1 MSSCT
6 WNSCPDCTGW
16 PRASCGNLPTPR
28 TRFSRLFYRPGC
40 IWTVS
45 GPAANGPTWPGSERA
60 YLARIVI
67 NECRNVQ
74 RARQRIVPVPDFPN
88 RTSVPEAG
96 LRELRDAV
104 DRLPEKLRIPFLLVY
119 MEGCSAKE
127 AASILEISLF
137 ALKSRLKRAKKLL
150 QSEFEE
156 REEGH
161 GTLYTE
167 RSAENV

>member
-1 MSSCT
+1 MNKVSFEQLYMEQ
-6 WNSCPDCTGW
+6 
-16 PRASCGNLPTPR
+16 LPGLY
-28 TRFSRLFYRPGC
+28 RLAQGILRQ
-40 IWTVS
+40 
-45 GPAANGPTWPGSERA
+45 PADAQDAVQQAVLQAWQHLDSIRPGSERA

-67 NECRNVQ
+67 NE
-74 RARQRIVPVPDFPN
+74 RARQRTVPVPDFPD
-88 RTSVPEAG
+88 RTAVPEPG

-137 ALKSRLKRAKKLL
+137 ALKSRMKRAKKLL

>member
-1 MSSCT
+1 MNKVSFEQLYMEQ
-6 WNSCPDCTGW
+6 
-16 PRASCGNLPTPR
+16 LPGLY
-28 TRFSRLFYRPGC
+28 RLAQGILRQ
-40 IWTVS
+40 
-45 GPAANGPTWPGSERA
+45 PADAQDAVQQAVLQAWQHLDGIRPGSERA

-67 NECRNVQ
+67 NECRNIQ
-74 RARQRIVPVPDFPN
+74 RSRQRTVPVPDFPD
-88 RTSVPEAG
+88 RATVPEAG

-104 DRLPEKLRIPFLLVY
+104 DKLPEKLRIPFLLVY

-156 REEGH
+156 REEEH